1 MIVFQAGTENIF
13 WSIFS
18 FVNTLNHDL
27 KFTMEIEGK
36 SIYFLDLKISIV
48 NVKFETNVYSKPT
61 GSQLNLHVN
70 SCHKPSSIM
79 GTQKAVAF
87 LPSTI
92 MWD

>member
-1 MIVFQAGTENIF
+1 
-13 WSIFS
+13 
-18 FVNTLNHDL
+18 
-27 KFTMEIEGK
+27 MEIEGK

-70 SCHKPSSIM
+70 SCHNPSSIM
-79 GTQKAVAF
+79 STLQAVAL

-92 MWD
+92 MWA

>member
-1 MIVFQAGTENIF
+1 
-13 WSIFS
+13 
-18 FVNTLNHDL
+18 
-27 KFTMEIEGK
+27 MEIEGK

-70 SCHKPSSIM
+70 SCHKSSSIM